1 MSLARW
7 RVVSDAITGRMS
19 DDVSE
24 SLRPKLERAR
34 ETLQLALEQAC
45 RADLHDADTGELIR
59 LEEVLA
65 IANEAAKEAVSV
77 RRRLKRPRI
86 AEPTRTAAGR
96 STHREVDD
104 AQGVRWLIF
113 AVYPSPAMA
122 QRASLREPFQRGWL
136 AFDCGMETRRLAP
149 VPDDWASLPDA
160 DLVALIAR
168 AEVAPR
174 RTKPRREPP
183 PDDTPR

>member
-1 MSLARW
+1 MTDE
-7 RVVSDAITGRMS
+7 VSD
-19 DDVSE
+19 

-45 RADLHDADTGELIR
+45 RADLRDADTGELIR

-77 RRRLKRPRI
+77 RRRLKRPRV
-86 AEPTRTAAGR
+86 AESSRAVGGQP
-96 STHREVDD
+96 THREVDD
-104 AQGVRWLIF
+104 AQGVRWLVF

-149 VPDDWASLPDA
+149 VPDDWASFSDA

-174 RTKPRREPP
+174 RTKPRPP
-183 PDDTPR
+183 PDETSG